1 MPKSA
6 LQSGTIIGEKYR
18 LIDSIGTGG
27 FSRVYR
33 GVHTGMDREV
43 AIKIFDPEDDDNS
56 TPQQTARR
64 RSRFEREARLVSQLD
79 HRNTVT
85 TFDFGVEEDGKLYL
99 VMEFIEG
106 STLKE
111 ILKQQGALSEERA
124 VTIFLQILASLEQA
138 HHLGILH
145 RDLKPANI
153 MLTSN
158 FKGEE
163 IVKVL
168 DFGIAKMLSD
178 HRREMSARGKPLFV
192 GTPRYAAPE
201 QLAAKDLSVATDIFG
216 VGALLWESLLG
227 KKMVPSGK
235 LDNCV
240 VFAASPE
247 PWTLPDDHALH
258 LDLAAIIEK
267 AVQKVPGDRFQSA
280 SEMIAAMEESTAIQ
294 LEDLPEIKPSPF
306 STQHREILDPNIT
319 DPDDSQNF
327 FLQGGIDPDAT
338 AKPGVPPPMPGAKL
352 PKRKPTPPT
361 RQPRRNHPP
370 RKSSPPQTDSTTE
383 TLASSLE
390 LDESALRPRRP
401 SEKKAAPR
409 EASPSRSPSR
419 SRSRSRFQVIEDLID
434 DYDGVIF
441 IAIASFA
448 VIAMLVILSPLFM
461 GSGEDEP
468 YFDILAAAD
477 ADKQPQLVLTNR
489 SAFSVDG
496 IQIAI
501 RTAGWRVD
509 NSRPP
514 VNVGTFEYHPMVIS
528 RDDITLDV
536 TIYESGS
543 QDALDD
549 IVEAVQFP
557 SQYII
562 LGHIAVR
569 INPRDTDGY
578 EPASQLRDRLGVY
591 RNLVLEETA
600 KILSNP

>member
-33 GVHTGMDREV
+33 GVHTGMNREV
-43 AIKIFDPEDDDNS
+43 AIKIFDPEDEDNS
-56 TPQQTARR
+56 NPQRTARR

-79 HRNTVT
+79 HPNTVT

-111 ILKQQGALSEERA
+111 ILKQHGALSEERSVA
-124 VTIFLQILASLEQA
+124 IFLQILASLEQA

-178 HRREMSARGKPLFV
+178 PRREMSARGKPLFV

-201 QLAAKDLSVATDIFG
+201 QLAAKALSVATDIFG

-227 KKMVPSGK
+227 QKMVPSVK
-235 LDNCV
+235 LEDCV
-240 VFAASPE
+240 AFAASPE
-247 PWTLPDDHALH
+247 PWTLPDDTSLPFE
-258 LDLAAIIEK
+258 LAEIIEK
-267 AVQKVPGDRFQSA
+267 AVRKVPSDRFQSA
-280 SEMIAAMEESTAIQ
+280 SEMIAAIEESTTIQ

-306 STQHREILDPNIT
+306 SAQHREILDPNIT

-327 FLQGGIDPDAT
+327 FLQGGFDPGAS
-338 AKPGVPPPMPGAKL
+338 AKPGAPPPMPGAKL
-352 PKRKPTPPT
+352 PKRKPTPAPQ
-361 RQPRRNHPP
+361 QPRRSRPP
-370 RKSSPPQTDSTTE
+370 RRSCPQKPDSTTKAS
-383 TLASSLE
+383 ASSLE

-401 SEKKAAPR
+401 SEKKPAPR
-409 EASPSRSPSR
+409 KVSPSASPSR
-419 SRSRSRFQVIEDLID
+419 SRSPFEVIKDLID
-434 DYDGVIF
+434 DYGGLLVVT
-441 IAIASFA
+441 IASIAA
-448 VIAMLVILSPLFM
+448 VVIVVLLIPLFT
-461 GSGEDEP
+461 GSDTVETP
-468 YFDILAAAD
+468 DIQVAAD
-477 ADKQPQLVLTNR
+477 EDRQPQLVLTNR

-543 QDALDD
+543 QNALDD

-591 RNLVLEETA
+591 RNLVLEESA